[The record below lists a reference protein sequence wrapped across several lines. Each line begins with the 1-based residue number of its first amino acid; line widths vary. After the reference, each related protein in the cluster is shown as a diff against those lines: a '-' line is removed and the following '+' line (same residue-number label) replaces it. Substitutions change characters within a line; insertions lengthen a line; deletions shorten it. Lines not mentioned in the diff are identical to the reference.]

1 MVALIMGISTLFTI
15 VLVPLC
21 ASLFGGWIGG
31 GAGLNGIW
39 DTITGFFG
47 NLF

>member
-1 MVALIMGISTLFTI
+1 MVALIAGITTLFTI

-21 ASLFGGWIGG
+21 ASLFGGWVGG
-31 GAGLNGIW
+31 GFDLSK
-39 DTITGFFG
+39 ITDFFA

>member
-1 MVALIMGISTLFTI
+1 MVTLISGITTLFTL

-21 ASLFGGWIGG
+21 ASLFGGWITGG
-31 GAGLNGIW
+31 LDLSGIW